1 MKKVHVLF
9 PLIAMIL
16 FGGYWWNYNK
26 QYEAEQEAKKE
37 RDRQALVDKREKE
50 AQDRELAIK
59 LAIEKQAEQ
68 RRERELREAKRQK
81 EREERQAARETR
93 ERADRERQKLRRQ
106 AELLDQ
112 DIVKETEAVTKLEER
127 KQYLLA
133 EERFLQEYVRQA
145 ESNEG
150 GITEVIQ
157 RIAAAEAARAAAA
170 AEAAQGNSRRNS

>member
-1 MKKVHVLF
+1 MKKIHVLF

-16 FGGYWWNYNK
+16 FFGYWWNYNK
-26 QYEAEQEAKKE
+26 QYEAAQEAKKE
-37 RDRQALVDKREKE
+37 QAQQALIAKREQE
-50 AQDRELAIK
+50 ARDRELAIK

-68 RRERELREAKRQK
+68 RREREAREAKRQQ
-81 EREERQAARETR
+81 EREERQAAREAR

-106 AELLDQ
+106 SELLDQ

-127 KQYLLA
+127 KQFLLA
-133 EERFLQEYVRQA
+133 EERFLRDYVRLA

-150 GITEVIQ
+150 GVTEAIQ

-170 AEAAQGNSRRNS
+170 AEAAQANRR

>member
-37 RDRQALVDKREKE
+37 RDRQALVAKREKE

-68 RRERELREAKRQK
+68 RREREIREAKRQK
-81 EREERQAARETR
+81 EREDRQTAREAR
-93 ERADRERQKLRRQ
+93 ER
-106 AELLDQ
+106 
-112 DIVKETEAVTKLEER
+112 
-127 KQYLLA
+127 LLA
-133 EERFLQEYVRQA
+133 EEGFLQEYVRKA

-170 AEAAQGNSRRNS
+170 AEAAQASSRRNS

>member
-1 MKKVHVLF
+1 MKKIHVLF
-9 PLIAMIL
+9 PLLAMIV

-26 QYEAEQEAKKE
+26 QYEAEKEAKVE
-37 RDRQALVDKREKE
+37 RDRQALIAKREKE

-81 EREERQAARETR
+81 EREDRQAAREAR

-112 DIVKETEAVTKLEER
+112 DLVKETEAVAKLEER
-127 KQYLLA
+127 KQYLVA

-150 GITEVIQ
+150 GITAAIQ
-157 RIAAAEAARAAAA
+157 RITAAEAARAAAA
-170 AEAAQGNSRRNS
+170 AEAAQAGRRNS